1 MKKTIDL
8 VREVWYNNSI
18 KKGREYMGT
27 VYDAFTRRIVFEGT
41 VDECLKWIMDQAFTF
56 EDGRKLYRTWQENG
70 DCYYDVG
77 TVYVFNK

>member
-1 MKKTIDL
+1 
-8 VREVWYNNSI
+8 
-18 KKGREYMGT
+18 MGT

-41 VDECLKWIMDQAFTF
+41 VDECLTWIMDQAFTF

>member
-1 MKKTIDL
+1 
-8 VREVWYNNSI
+8 
-18 KKGREYMGT
+18 MGT
-27 VYDAFTRRIVFEGT
+27 VYEALTRRIVFEGT
-41 VDECLKWIMDQAFTF
+41 ADECLEWILNQAFTF